1 MSAIGVIKYRKQ
13 RSSIKMPENATFL
26 DEICDEVKAAGIY
39 NDSYAGKKI
48 IACFRNA
55 PAHSQTEVL
64 VPEREGLVLLH
75 LGPCISCETL
85 LKTASS
91 FSRSIKDYLVLCRRE
106 MGRRSVL
113 MENGRHVTL
122 KERNTCDCWSLRPT

>member
-48 IACFRNA
+48 IAFFRNA

-64 VPEREGLVLLH
+64 LPEREGLSPTAPRALH
-75 LGPCISCETL
+75 
-85 LKTASS
+85 
-91 FSRSIKDYLVLCRRE
+91 FME
-106 MGRRSVL
+106 MGRRLTRDVEGEEYMRLLELAAYVSMTHIAQNLVL
-113 MENGRHVTL
+113 KIEP
-122 KERNTCDCWSLRPT
+122 SLL